1 LIHLKK
7 GYQYHFLGDK
17 EGAIRKAFA
26 YREAIYLCKSEKN
39 TMSASPKSY
48 NHIAGQKIQRIEA
61 ISDGVFAIALTLLV
75 LDIRVPVATAIH
87 SEGELIYVFYSLLP
101 KLLGYFLSFMTLG
114 IFWTGHS
121 TQYAYIEKSDRHLN
135 WISLF
140 FLLFVSI
147 LPFTTAF
154 LSEYIHFKFS
164 IALYWLNIFLLGL
177 LLYIHWDYAY
187 RHDFLTGTEEE
198 KSTINQ
204 AIRGRI
210 VIAQTLY
217 FCGALLCFIHTYVSI
232 GVIILIQ
239 LNYALGI
246 FSKRPNWST
255 AVKQPE
261 EENNIEET
269 ENP

>member
-1 LIHLKK
+1 
-7 GYQYHFLGDK
+7 
-17 EGAIRKAFA
+17 
-26 YREAIYLCKSEKN
+26 
-39 TMSASPKSY
+39 MSASPKSY
-48 NHIAGQKIQRIEA
+48 NQVAGQKIQRIEA

-75 LDIRVPVATAIH
+75 LDIRVPVAAAIH
-87 SEGELIYVFYSLLP
+87 SEGELIHVFYTLLP

-121 TQYAYIEKSDRHLN
+121 TQYTYIEKSDRHLN

-154 LSEYIHFKFS
+154 LTEYIHFKFS
-164 IALYWLNIFLLGL
+164 IALYWLNIFLLGQ
-177 LLYIHWDYAY
+177 LLYIHWVYAY
-187 RHDFLTGTEEE
+187 QHDFLVGTAEE
-198 KSTINQ
+198 KQTVNQ

-210 VIAQTLY
+210 IIAQTLY
-217 FCGALLCFIHTYVSI
+217 FCGALLCFIHTYLSI
-232 GVIILIQ
+232 VAIILIQ

-246 FSKRPNWST
+246 FSKRPNWPM
-255 AVKQPE
+255 AVKQSE
-261 EENNIEET
+261 VENDIEES